1 MRDSPAYF
9 PGVPSQEPWPGPK
22 PGAWEGGPSGSLQAA
37 EGMMC
42 KHGWDSNG
50 QTGKDLL
57 DVGPDKEGRALLG
70 GTLDV
75 GSWRGGTQG

>member
-1 MRDSPAYF
+1 M
-9 PGVPSQEPWPGPK
+9 PGREDLQEV
-22 PGAWEGGPSGSLQAA
+22 SRLQ
-37 EGMMC
+37 GMMC